1 MDLFPFQSAAASQ
14 IAERFGDYAADPLMV
29 DRTRSVPFFQM
40 LVSITGSGK
49 TLILADAV
57 AQMQAR
63 LPMQPVV
70 LWLSK
75 GRVVVWQT
83 YANLAYVAVR
93 DRRQVR
99 PP

>member
-1 MDLFPFQSAAASQ
+1 MDLFLFQSAAAGQ
-14 IAERFGDYAADPLMV
+14 IAERFGAYAANPLMV
-29 DRTRSVPFFQM
+29 DRTRSVPFFQI

-70 LWLSK
+70 LWLPRVGSSS
-75 GRVVVWQT
+75 GRPT
-83 YANLAYVAVR
+83 RTSPMAST
-93 DRRQVR
+93 R
-99 PP
+99 PTSPAST